1 MMVLANT
8 ALEACGAGS
17 AGISIL
23 ETPEGAPARFR
34 WLALAGAWRPYQA
47 AFMPR
52 TGSPSGRV
60 LERNELQVICGPLRE
75 FPGVAQLR
83 PHCQE
88 ALLVPFCLEGVPIGA
103 LWVVKHELHQHFD
116 SEDAR
121 VLTNLA
127 DFASAAHETSKS
139 FESLRSQLDACSDAN
154 AVLMRADRSKDAF
167 IATIAHEL
175 RDPLAPLVN
184 ASAVLKLG
192 AGDSAV
198 VVRASD
204 LVLRQ
209 VRTISR
215 LAEDLLDVS
224 RVRLGMLALRTS
236 KVDLSDILRSAVAAG
251 MPVIAQN
258 QHRLELGPMQP
269 VQVIADEIRISQV
282 LRNLLSNAA
291 KYTDVTGLISVA
303 LRCEAADAVVT
314 ICDTGIGIPA
324 DQLETVFDLFAQSGQ
339 AGTRRSNGGLGIG
352 LHLARQLV
360 VAHGGS
366 LTAESPGTGL
376 GSTFTMRLPRA
387 SPQSG
392 YPNS

>member
-224 RVRLGMLALRTS
+224 RVRLGMLEIRTGN
-236 KVDLSDILRSAVAAG
+236 VELSHILRSAVAAG

>member
-1 MMVLANT
+1 
-8 ALEACGAGS
+8 
-17 AGISIL
+17 
-23 ETPEGAPARFR
+23 
-34 WLALAGAWRPYQA
+34 
-47 AFMPR
+47 
-52 TGSPSGRV
+52 V
-60 LERNELQVICGPLRE
+60 LERNELQVICGPLSE

-291 KYTDVTGLISVA
+291 KYTDATGLITVA

-324 DQLETVFDLFAQSGQ
+324 DQLETVFDWTICSCGRSALAAGPSFAP
-339 AGTRRSNGGLGIG
+339 
-352 LHLARQLV
+352 
-360 VAHGGS
+360 GGS
-366 LTAESPGTGL
+366 
-376 GSTFTMRLPRA
+376 MRAGCPPTLC
-387 SPQSG
+387 SLQ
-392 YPNS
+392 